1 MPYYIPKSKLREVG
15 RPKFRN
21 SCWENWGLKEGLIG
35 AALAFLG
42 LVISITEIV
51 RIIYGVTNRGLSK
64 CYLLTLYLHR
74 NRNGYF
80 LKTI

>member
-1 MPYYIPKSKLREVG
+1 MPYYIPKSRFREVG

-64 CYLLTLYLHR
+64 KFKLV
-74 NRNGYF
+74 F
-80 LKTI
+80 FV